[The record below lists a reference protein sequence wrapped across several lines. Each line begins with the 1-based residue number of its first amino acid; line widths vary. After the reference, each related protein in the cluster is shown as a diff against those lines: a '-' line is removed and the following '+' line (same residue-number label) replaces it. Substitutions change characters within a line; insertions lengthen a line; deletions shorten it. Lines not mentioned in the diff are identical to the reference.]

1 MEEGELED
9 DDEEEIPG
17 GGGFFDGYS
26 MWRSGMA
33 PRGGPGFPHGPRGR
47 PGDDDE
53 EHLRQLLKKPDFK
66 VSRCVQKK
74 SLKVTKTINFL
85 F

>member
-9 DDEEEIPG
+9 DDDEEMGG

-26 MWRSGMA
+26 MWRPGMG
-33 PRGGPGFPHGPRGR
+33 PRGGYPHGQRGR

-53 EHLRQLLKKPDFK
+53 ERLRQLMKKHDFK
-66 VSRCVQKK
+66 VSQ
-74 SLKVTKTINFL
+74 LL
-85 F
+85 